1 MAPALA
7 QSATKADPT
16 PRARPAPALA
26 LRRIDLASFRSYE
39 TLRLDVG
46 PAPVALIGA
55 NGAGKTNLLE
65 ALSLLAPGRGLRGAR
80 LADIARK
87 GTTQWS
93 VGATLEGSDGDFR
106 IGTGIERG
114 AANDLDDVEEDDQ
127 DGPSARRVVRIDG
140 EAAKGPAALARLVAA
155 VWVTPETDRLFLDS
169 SSARRR
175 LIDRLAFALVPDH
188 ARRVL
193 QYQKA
198 LRERSRVLRD
208 GPADGAWLDAI
219 EAQAAEAGVAVAA
232 ARNDAVDALGSEL
245 LRSDG
250 PFPKAG
256 VALAGRIEAALRERP
271 ALAVEDE
278 FRALL
283 ASGRARD
290 ADTGGAA
297 EGPHRTD
304 LALRHV
310 VKDMPAALCSTGEQ
324 KALILA
330 LALAETRLIA
340 GRRGIAPVLLL
351 DEVAAHLDR
360 ERRAALYAEI
370 DALGVQAWL
379 TGTEVSAFEGL
390 PAASQFFAV
399 ADGRIRTM

>member
-1 MAPALA
+1 LAQALA
-7 QSATKADPT
+7 QSAAIDPT
-16 PRARPAPALA
+16 RERRPAPALV
-26 LRRIDLASFRSYE
+26 LRRLDLAHFRSYE
-39 TLRLDVG
+39 TLRLDVAA
-46 PAPVALIGA
+46 APVALIGP

-87 GTTQWS
+87 GALHWS
-93 VGATLEGSDGDFR
+93 VGATLEGPDGATR

-114 AANDLDDVEEDDQ
+114 AANDLDDVEDDDQ
-127 DGPSARRVVRIDG
+127 DGPSARRIVRIDG
-140 EAAKGPAALARLVAA
+140 EAARGPAALARVVAA

-169 SSARRR
+169 ASVRRR

-193 QYQKA
+193 QYQRA
-198 LRERSRVLRD
+198 LRERSRLLRD
-208 GPADGAWLDAI
+208 GPVDPTWLDAL

-232 ARNDAVDALGSEL
+232 ARNDAVDALAAEL

-250 PFPKAG
+250 PFPKAS
-256 VALAGRIEAALRERP
+256 VALIGRIEADLRARP

-278 FRALL
+278 FRAFL
-283 ASGRARD
+283 AAGRARD
-290 ADTGGAA
+290 AETGGAA

-340 GRRGIAPVLLL
+340 GRRGQAPLLLL
-351 DEVAAHLDR
+351 DEVAAHLDA

-370 DALGVQAWL
+370 GALGVQAWF
-379 TGTEVSAFEGL
+379 TGTEGAAFEGL
-390 PAASQFFAV
+390 PAAAQLLAV
-399 ADGRIRTM
+399 ADGRIRPM